1 MPSELNPPLLPLM
14 AEPAAPQLS
23 ASARAFSNF
32 AALTLLYILGVVLFG
47 AWVRVTG
54 SGAGCGDHW
63 PTCHGELFPRAQASA
78 TRIEFTH
85 RVTSALSGL
94 LAIALP
100 LWARRVFPRGHAVR
114 KAAWATLV
122 LILVEGGIGAGLVK
136 NRWVADNAS
145 LGRAVVVA
153 LHLTNTLLLTASTAL
168 AAACARVAPAAPL
181 AQAWRTAPA
190 SKWLGAVWLAGL
202 VLVSAAGAVTAL
214 GDTLF
219 VNPAGVAL
227 HNPPGQEHFLVQLR
241 VVHPVA
247 ACLVALLGAACLWQL
262 YGAATRP
269 APAGASRDGA
279 AARGVRWGAACA
291 GALLV
296 AQLALGALNIV
307 WGAPGALQLVHL
319 LLAQL
324 VWLSSL
330 LLVRYG
336 LELSPRVTAPR

>member
-1 MPSELNPPLLPLM
+1 MPPELTPPLLPLM
-14 AEPAAPQLS
+14 AEPAAAPLP
-23 ASARAFSNF
+23 ASARPFSNF

-47 AWVRVTG
+47 AWVRITG

-63 PTCHGELFPRAQASA
+63 PTCHGELFPRAAATA

-85 RVTSALSGL
+85 RVTSVLSGL

-100 LWARRVFPRGHAVR
+100 LWARRVFPRGHAVH

-122 LILVEGGIGAGLVK
+122 LIVIEGGIGAGLVK

-145 LGRAVVVA
+145 LGRAIVVA
-153 LHLTNTLLLTASTAL
+153 LHLTNTLLLTAGTAL
-168 AAACARVAPAAPL
+168 TAAYARLAPGAPL
-181 AQAWRTAPA
+181 AQTWRTAPVT
-190 SKWLGAVWLAGL
+190 KWLGALWLAGL

-227 HNPPGQEHFLVQLR
+227 HDPPGQEHFLVQLR

-247 ACLVALLGAACLWQL
+247 ASLLALLGGACFWQL
-262 YGAATRP
+262 YGAAARGQ
-269 APAGASRDGA
+269 PAGARLDATACGL
-279 AARGVRWGAACA
+279 RWGAACA
-291 GALLV
+291 GGLLV

-324 VWLSSL
+324 VWLSSV

-336 LELSPRVTAPR
+336 LELLPRTTSPS